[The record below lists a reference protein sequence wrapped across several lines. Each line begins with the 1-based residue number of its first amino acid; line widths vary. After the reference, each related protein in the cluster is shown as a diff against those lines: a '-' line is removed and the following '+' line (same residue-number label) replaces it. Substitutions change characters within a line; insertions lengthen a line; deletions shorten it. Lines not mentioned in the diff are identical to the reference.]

1 VNDLWP
7 NHRMYQDVSLAH
19 SCNVSDRSNLVP
31 LKLWPLCP
39 LQILLIIVGLSLLFC
54 MDCGAL
60 LEFYTIIVLLL
71 LSFTEAEEVRSC
83 LRRLEERLGDGDG
96 VEGIRKNFNELIC
109 LLDSPLFCQLLSIED
124 SLDALRETLHDRS
137 LDEDDFDID
146 PTTGKLV
153 VLESGSKLHQTD
165 SDRPSYNE
173 AFITSSGHFRSAE
186 DKNANMLPV
195 NQHVAEVY
203 PNLSDEGF
211 PLDLLE
217 KLAPGSTIE
226 SITLDKPD
234 VVGIGMGF
242 GIVGL
247 RSDSAELGVYIK
259 NIQPGGVADR

>member
-1 VNDLWP
+1 M
-7 NHRMYQDVSLAH
+7 R
-19 SCNVSDRSNLVP
+19 R
-31 LKLWPLCP
+31 
-39 LQILLIIVGLSLLFC
+39 
-54 MDCGAL
+54 
-60 LEFYTIIVLLL
+60 
-71 LSFTEAEEVRSC
+71 C

-124 SLDALRETLHDRS
+124 SLDALRETSHDRS
-137 LDEDDFDID
+137 LDEHDFDID

-153 VLESGSKLHQTD
+153 VLENGSKLHQTD
-165 SDRPSYNE
+165 SDRPSYSE
-173 AFITSSGHFRSAE
+173 ALITGSGHFPPAE

-195 NQHVAEVY
+195 NQHVAEVHT
-203 PNLSDEGF
+203 NISDEGF

-217 KLAPGSTIE
+217 KLAPGAAIE

-247 RSDSAELGVYIK
+247 CSESAELGVYIK
-259 NIQPGGVADR
+259 NILRGGVADK